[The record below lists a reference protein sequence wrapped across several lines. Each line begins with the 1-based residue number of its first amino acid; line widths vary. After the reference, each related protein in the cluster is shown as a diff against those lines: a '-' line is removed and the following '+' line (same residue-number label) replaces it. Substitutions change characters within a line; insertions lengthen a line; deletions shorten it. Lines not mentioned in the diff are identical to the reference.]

1 MGLNDSS
8 LVIKS
13 KLKEEDAEET
23 GVDQVQKMYEAFR
36 PKIVSKSKNYRYFF
50 RGQYEV
56 VADNEDLLTVH
67 KQRKHKLQPYET
79 HLKRFEYKL
88 ALNSA
93 LQSKN
98 PEVILALIE
107 ELVARQGLH
116 MALANRSEP
125 ELLIL
130 ISFLTWKI
138 ADHRYSDVLVEVARI
153 LIDMYLGVMG
163 MSSQVDKALFKDLK

>member
-1 MGLNDSS
+1 MIQALKPQ
-8 LVIKS
+8 VI
-13 KLKEEDAEET
+13 
-23 GVDQVQKMYEAFR
+23 
-36 PKIVSKSKNYRYFF
+36 SKSKNYRYFF

-107 ELVARQGLH
+107 ELVAR
-116 MALANRSEP
+116 
-125 ELLIL
+125 
-130 ISFLTWKI
+130 
-138 ADHRYSDVLVEVARI
+138 
-153 LIDMYLGVMG
+153 
-163 MSSQVDKALFKDLK
+163 